1 MTYFLIEDIELE
13 LDGLAPNIDCV
24 DQDELKVLL
33 RGSYNDFPMISFE
46 RTTDS
51 NVEVS
56 PKESRFLNDSSHEGN
71 WFIGY
76 DDDDIYFII
85 NLKDDRQTI
94 EIDTFEVNIHK
105 RNMKLGSSV
114 VDAVENAVSGNYDYI
129 EISPFDTDAINFWE
143 HMGYREGNN
152 GYWIKKLD

>member
-1 MTYFLIEDIELE
+1 MNYFLIEDIEIDLE
-13 LDGLAPNIDCV
+13 NLAPNIDCV
-24 DQDELKVLL
+24 NQTELKTLL
-33 RGSYNDFPMISFE
+33 RGSYNDFPMICFE

-56 PKESRFLNDSSHEGN
+56 PNESKFLNDPSHKGN

-76 DDDDIYFII
+76 DDDEIYFII
-85 NLKDDRQTI
+85 NLKDEGKVV
-94 EIDTFEVNIHK
+94 EIDTFEVNQNK

-114 VDAVENAVSGNYDYI
+114 VDAIENALSCEYDYI

-143 HMGYREGNN
+143 HMGYQEGNN